1 MLKFNFRGL
10 LIPETIISSSVE
22 ELENEFA
29 IKLNGG
35 KRKELFEKYK
45 LYCKNLKA
53 FYGNKIL
60 IQWVDGSYVTQNKNP
75 SDIDLVFFIDY
86 EIAKLNEKELKEFV
100 YPKSKDTYGIDGY
113 MIVVYPN
120 DSKYKNFTSGD
131 RAYWMDHFCKTKLNR
146 QMKRIPK
153 GFLEIIV

>member
-1 MLKFNFRGL
+1 M
-10 LIPETIISSSVE
+10 E
-22 ELENEFA
+22 ELENEFV
-29 IKLNGG
+29 IKLNNG
-35 KRKELFEKYK
+35 KRKELFEQYK

-53 FYGNKIL
+53 FYDNKIL

-86 EIAKLNEKELKEFV
+86 ETAKLNEKELREFV
-100 YPKSKDTYGIDGY
+100 YPKSKDIYGIDGY

-146 QMKRIPK
+146 QMRRIPK

>member
-10 LIPETIISSSVE
+10 LVPETIISSSIE
-22 ELENEFA
+22 ELENEFV
-29 IKLNGG
+29 IKLNDG
-35 KRKELFEKYK
+35 KRKELFEQYK

-53 FYGNKIL
+53 FYGNKTL
-60 IQWVDGSYVTQNKNP
+60 IQWVDGSYVTKNKNP

-86 EIAKLNEKELKEFV
+86 ETAKLNEKELRAFV
-100 YPKSKDTYGIDGY
+100 YPESKEIYGIDGY
-113 MIVVYPN
+113 MIIVYPN
-120 DSKYKNFTSGD
+120 GSKYNHFTTGD
-131 RAYWMDHFCKTKLNR
+131 RAYWIDHFGKTKLNR